1 VLIPVRPFVGW
12 FCVDVRPIRLVL
24 VTGESVVDLGL
35 FRVWFSGGGENHN
48 RREAGVFV
56 SGVLRWWPVRVTLV
70 SDPTPPAVQV
80 SVVLVAVFV
89 VLDGVLCSTG
99 CKEQHGVM

>member
-1 VLIPVRPFVGW
+1 MLIPVRPFVGS

-56 SGVLRWWPVRVTLV
+56 SGVLRRWPVRVTLV

-80 SVVLVAVFV
+80 SVVLVAVSCARWCV
-89 VLDGVLCSTG
+89 VLYRL
-99 CKEQHGVM
+99 